1 MATDIVGSDEQS
13 SSPPPMVHG
22 QALAECPPAG
32 LLDCY
37 SLDALI
43 ELKVSRFINQLGDY
57 RPDDLHT
64 LLMGKF
70 EKLLLIHA
78 LRRCGGNQTHT
89 AKLLGLN
96 RNTLRKRLALYK
108 I

>member
-1 MATDIVGSDEQS
+1 MTTNTVGSDEQS
-13 SSPPPMVHG
+13 PPPPIVHG
-22 QALAECPPAG
+22 QAVTECPPDG
-32 LLDCY
+32 VLDCY

-57 RPDDLHT
+57 RPEDLHT

-89 AKLLGLN
+89 AKLLGIN

>member
-1 MATDIVGSDEQS
+1 MATDIVGNDEQS
-13 SSPPPMVHG
+13 PPMIPC
-22 QALAECPPAG
+22 QAVTDSPPAG

-43 ELKVSRFINQLGDY
+43 ELKVTRFISQLGDY

-70 EKLLLIHA
+70 EKLLLTHA
-78 LRRCGGNQTHT
+78 LRSCGGNQTHT
-89 AKLLGLN
+89 AKLLGIN
-96 RNTLRKRLALYK
+96 RNTLRKKLIIYD

>member
-1 MATDIVGSDEQS
+1 MTTDIVGSDQQS
-13 SSPPPMVHG
+13 SSPVIPG
-22 QALAECPPAG
+22 PATVDRPLVD

-37 SLDALI
+37 PLDTLI
-43 ELKVSRFINQLGDY
+43 ELKVTRFISQLGDY
-57 RPDDLHT
+57 CPDDLYT

-70 EKLLLIHA
+70 EKLLLTHA

-89 AKLLGLN
+89 AKLLGIN
-96 RNTLRKRLALYK
+96 RNTLRKKLSLYK